1 MPSRTL
7 PHKAPYKCIV
17 FCKFILDYLQSDS
30 QLIYVKED
38 TACSVDSVLCLYH
51 LWALHSY
58 CFVGYCH
65 CYCHLDFNVMICK
78 PLLIM
83 QYLSKIRCC
92 SSYCINEFICGK
104 EYLLPFFPF
113 NIWNFFRTK
122 SKLWVLN
129 QESKREGNSTALF
142 SLINQ
147 LHNSMK

>member
-1 MPSRTL
+1 MHSILYVYFRLFTIRFTTHSCQRRHCLFCGFRIVLVPSL
-7 PHKAPYKCIV
+7 GFA
-17 FCKFILDYLQSDS
+17 
-30 QLIYVKED
+30 
-38 TACSVDSVLCLYH
+38 
-51 LWALHSY
+51 SY

-65 CYCHLDFNVMICK
+65 CYCHLDFNAMICK

-129 QESKREGNSTALF
+129 QGSNHEGNSTALF